1 MDYSLAIENAPKHI
15 PAGAGILLLHPST
28 GKTDQIDTSFLKTDT
43 DALLIISTRTTAREV
58 RQKLEHY
65 GVDQENAVILDTL
78 SVERGYSRRQSE
90 GIHYVSA
97 PDDLDGIV
105 TTTEKFLATTEGK
118 RRISVDS
125 VTEMAYY
132 ATEEDAKTAVKAI
145 LELLKEH
152 DAIGLFHLS
161 PEVHDP
167 DVVSAYKEMFYG
179 IVELAEDGSVT
190 THFPSDG
197 SS

>member
-1 MDYSLAIENAPKHI
+1 MQYSLAIENAPQEL
-15 PAGAGILLLHPST
+15 PGGASILLLHPST

-43 DALLIISTRTTAREV
+43 DAILIISTRTTAREV
-58 RQKLEHY
+58 KQKLEHY
-65 GVDQENAVILDTL
+65 GVDQDTAQILDTL

-105 TTTEKFLATTEGK
+105 KKTEEFLTSTTGK
-118 RRISVDS
+118 RRVSVDS
-125 VTEMAYY
+125 ITEMAYY
-132 ATEEDAKTAVKAI
+132 ANEEAAKTAVQSI
-145 LELLKEH
+145 IELLEEH

-167 DVVSAYKEMFYG
+167 AIVTEYKDIFYG
-179 IVELAEDGSVT
+179 IVELAEDGAVT
-190 THFPSDG
+190 TEFP
-197 SS
+197 